1 MKIAIVH
8 NRDRS
13 GVINNF
19 GAPCPEVYGAKTIQM
34 VADALSEC
42 GHEVG
47 VFEGD
52 KTLLSKIERF
62 LPSGVEGEPGG
73 MVFNMAY
80 GIQGECRYVHVPA
93 MLEMA
98 GVPYTGSGP
107 FGHALALDKV
117 TAKDLFRQAGVP
129 TPNYR
134 ATHKADGAAN
144 GLRFPLVVKPRHE
157 STSFGLRL
165 AHSSRELE
173 EAIEVVVSQYRQ
185 DALVEEYVEG
195 REICVGLLGNADMEF
210 LPLVEQDFSGRE
222 IRMVT
227 CDDKYHRAADLRK
240 LCPADVPARLA
251 ARLREISLAAFRACH
266 CKDFARVDLRID
278 AAGAPYVL
286 EINSMASLGAGGS
299 YVLAATAA
307 GYTFSSLVNRILDIA
322 HERYFGVPAPRAE
335 VEREPAL
342 MR

>member
-1 MKIAIVH
+1 
-8 NRDRS
+8 
-13 GVINNF
+13 
-19 GAPCPEVYGAKTIQM
+19 
-34 VADALSEC
+34 
-42 GHEVG
+42 
-47 VFEGD
+47 
-52 KTLLSKIERF
+52 
-62 LPSGVEGEPGG
+62 

-117 TAKDLFRQAGVP
+117 IAKDLFRRAGVP

-134 ATHKADGAAN
+134 ATRKADSAAK

-165 AHSSRELE
+165 VHSFQELE
-173 EAIEVVVSQYRQ
+173 EAIDVVVSQYHQ
-185 DALVEEYVEG
+185 DALVEEYVDG
-195 REICVGLLGNADMEF
+195 REICVGLLGNVNMEF

-227 CDDKYHRAADLRK
+227 CDDKNHRAADMRK
-240 LCPADVPARLA
+240 VCPADVSATLA

-278 AAGAPYVL
+278 ATGAPYVL
-286 EINSMASLGAGGS
+286 EINSMASLGIGGS
-299 YVLAATAA
+299 FVLAATAA

-322 HERYFGVPAPRAE
+322 HERYFGVPAPRDL
-335 VEREPAL
+335 VERQLAL